1 MSVLLIV
8 LVIFLVLLLLGFPI
22 AFVMGISGIAYFVFK
37 GDLSLLSMIPE
48 KIFAG
53 MDLFVIVSIPFF
65 LLAGELM
72 NRSGISD
79 RLISFSNMI
88 VGRLRG
94 GLAQVVLLASLFF
107 AGIAGT
113 AIGAIAA
120 LGIIFIPAMEKQGYE
135 RRFSSAV
142 TAAGSIVSPI
152 IPPSIIII
160 IYGALMGVSI
170 GGLFVAAIVPGV
182 LIWLVSSLIVAFISK
197 KRDYPKNEEKYT
209 LKEYAVSFKDGILA
223 LLMPFIILAGILSGI
238 FTPTE
243 AAAAAVA
250 YAFLIGAFVFRKLKW
265 SDGPPILFSSM
276 MNSAKLL
283 FILATA
289 CILGW
294 IFAMEHLP
302 NHIADFLMS
311 FSSNRYVILLLVN
324 VLLLFIGTW
333 LDVGAAL
340 ILFAPILVP
349 VMKSFGFDPIH
360 FGIVMI
366 INLNIGLFTPPVG
379 TCLYVSCAVGN
390 VSVEELIKEVWP
402 FLVGNVVVLLLLS
415 YIPDLVMALP
425 RLFGLA

>member
-37 GDLSLLSMIPE
+37 GDLSLLSMMPE

-79 RLISFSNMI
+79 RLISFSNML

-152 IPPSIIII
+152 IPPSIR
-160 IYGALMGVSI
+160 
-170 GGLFVAAIVPGV
+170 P
-182 LIWLVSSLIVAFISK
+182 
-197 KRDYPKNEEKYT
+197 
-209 LKEYAVSFKDGILA
+209 
-223 LLMPFIILAGILSGI
+223 
-238 FTPTE
+238 
-243 AAAAAVA
+243 
-250 YAFLIGAFVFRKLKW
+250 
-265 SDGPPILFSSM
+265 
-276 MNSAKLL
+276 
-283 FILATA
+283 
-289 CILGW
+289 
-294 IFAMEHLP
+294 
-302 NHIADFLMS
+302 
-311 FSSNRYVILLLVN
+311 
-324 VLLLFIGTW
+324 
-333 LDVGAAL
+333 
-340 ILFAPILVP
+340 
-349 VMKSFGFDPIH
+349 
-360 FGIVMI
+360 
-366 INLNIGLFTPPVG
+366 
-379 TCLYVSCAVGN
+379 
-390 VSVEELIKEVWP
+390 
-402 FLVGNVVVLLLLS
+402 
-415 YIPDLVMALP
+415 
-425 RLFGLA
+425 